1 MANRSRMMF
10 PDSGLVVGPSHSD
23 GGVYASVANGPDVEL
38 EGGEF
43 IINKEAT
50 EDFFPLIKQIND
62 IGRMEQMN
70 NADNAQNAHS
80 AIDALIASASTKMM
94 PGGGM
99 VAPKTPMYQEG
110 GQTKS
115 FAAPTMTFIS
125 SWRKFLHSVITCF
138 ITKPYTTNIVPL
150 FLVQDC
156 RNYVLHGK
164 TCEPLGLTCEF
175 SYSGHQS
182 LLS

>member
-1 MANRSRMMF
+1 MMF

-50 EDFFPLIKQIND
+50 EDFLPLIKQIND

-70 NADNAQNAHS
+70 NADNAKTLI

-94 PGGGM
+94 
-99 VAPKTPMYQEG
+99 
-110 GQTKS
+110 
-115 FAAPTMTFIS
+115 
-125 SWRKFLHSVITCF
+125 R
-138 ITKPYTTNIVPL
+138 
-150 FLVQDC
+150 
-156 RNYVLHGK
+156 RRHGR
-164 TCEPLGLTCEF
+164 T
-175 SYSGHQS
+175 
-182 LLS
+182 

>member
-1 MANRSRMMF
+1 MMF

-50 EDFFPLIKQIND
+50 EDFLPLIKQIND

-70 NADNAQNAHS
+70 NTDNAQNAHS

-99 VAPKTPMYQEG
+99 VAPRPLC
-110 GQTKS
+110 TKR
-115 FAAPTMTFIS
+115 AE
-125 SWRKFLHSVITCF
+125 KLKH
-138 ITKPYTTNIVPL
+138 
-150 FLVQDC
+150 
-156 RNYVLHGK
+156 
-164 TCEPLGLTCEF
+164 
-175 SYSGHQS
+175 
-182 LLS
+182 